1 MESLATR
8 LLIAAMGSRAFVKI
22 QLKNTMKVKI
32 PEFNLEGAPLVLNE
46 KVEACLTYAFNDP
59 LGGIK
64 VFTSPQG
71 SGKTTYIRRY
81 ANRFIGEGGHV
92 RFFGSELKSVD
103 DFFLAFGD
111 AERRRDLFDVIPI
124 KSAII
129 IDQLD
134 YLGTP
139 SADFERLIRHL
150 ALESRRTAEC
160 NIILLLSNC
169 EIAKRVLSLNGLDKI
184 NAGGKAADFEWNKQL
199 ISTYVDEICN
209 RWSADDRS
217 TMKTL
222 GNIARCPIFLHGV
235 LTAYPLGLPH
245 DKVELHNTAKLY
257 DKEWNKY
264 ASIGL

>member
-32 PEFNLEGAPLVLNE
+32 PEFNLKDAPLVLNE

-111 AERRRDLFDVIPI
+111 AE
-124 KSAII
+124 
-129 IDQLD
+129 
-134 YLGTP
+134 
-139 SADFERLIRHL
+139 
-150 ALESRRTAEC
+150 
-160 NIILLLSNC
+160 
-169 EIAKRVLSLNGLDKI
+169 
-184 NAGGKAADFEWNKQL
+184 
-199 ISTYVDEICN
+199 
-209 RWSADDRS
+209 
-217 TMKTL
+217 
-222 GNIARCPIFLHGV
+222 
-235 LTAYPLGLPH
+235 
-245 DKVELHNTAKLY
+245 
-257 DKEWNKY
+257 
-264 ASIGL
+264 